1 MFSSITQAI
10 KSPQEEPIIVKYPEL
25 GARLDDWDNASQ
37 RGISR
42 FRRRQLW
49 WQAIAE
55 FVTKTL
61 VITELEVRKL
71 RHDATDLIV
80 RAVQPVLWL
89 LIFGQVFTR
98 IRGIP
103 TNGLPY
109 LDFMAA
115 GILAQSV
122 LFVAIFSG
130 GMSLIWERDL
140 GLVHK
145 FLVSPTPR
153 SAIVLGKGI
162 ASGIRCLS
170 QVVVVYLLSFVLG
183 VQLNFNVIPMLGVL
197 LIVLL
202 GAACFS
208 IFSIIIACVIKSREG
223 FNGMGQLMTMPLFFA
238 SNAIYPIEIMPGWLQ
253 VISHIN
259 PLTYEVDALRGVMLL
274 HGTSIYGYGFDA
286 AILLAVLV
294 TLTSIGGRLY
304 RQVGM

>member
-1 MFSSITQAI
+1 MKHLEI
-10 KSPQEEPIIVKYPEL
+10 
-25 GARLDDWDNASQ
+25 GGRLNGWDNLAQ
-37 RGISR
+37 GSR
-42 FRRRQLW
+42 RLKKRNL

-55 FVTKTL
+55 FINKTL
-61 VITELEVRKL
+61 IITELEVRKL
-71 RHDATDLIV
+71 RHDPTDLIV

-122 LFVAIFSG
+122 LFVSIFSG

-140 GLVHK
+140 GLAHK

-153 SAIVLGKGI
+153 AAIVLGKGV
-162 ASGIRCLS
+162 ASGVRCLS
-170 QVVVVYLLSFVLG
+170 QVLVVYFLSFVLG
-183 VQLNFNVIPMLGVL
+183 VQLNFSAIAMLGVL
-197 LIVLL
+197 LIVML

-208 IFSIIIACVIKSREG
+208 IFSIIVACLVKSREG

-238 SNAIYPIEIMPGWLQ
+238 SNAIYPIKIMPPWLQ
-253 VISHIN
+253 FVSHIN

-274 HGTSIYGYGFDA
+274 NGTSIYGYGFDTV
-286 AILLAVLV
+286 VLV
-294 TLTSIGGRLY
+294 LVLIALTFIGGRLY
-304 RQVGM
+304 RQIGM

>member
-1 MFSSITQAI
+1 MKHLEID
-10 KSPQEEPIIVKYPEL
+10 
-25 GARLDDWDNASQ
+25 ARLNDWDSLAV
-37 RGISR
+37 SR
-42 FRRRQLW
+42 RLRRRNP

-55 FVTKTL
+55 FINKTL

-71 RHDATDLIV
+71 RHDPTDLIV

-109 LDFMAA
+109 LDFVAA

-122 LFVAIFSG
+122 LFVSIFSG

-140 GLVHK
+140 GLAQK

-153 SAIVLGKGI
+153 ASIVLGKGI
-162 ASGIRCLS
+162 ASGVRCLS
-170 QVVVVYLLSFVLG
+170 QVFVVYLLSFILG
-183 VQLNFNVIPMLGVL
+183 VQLNFSAIAMLGVL

-208 IFSIIIACVIKSREG
+208 IFSIIVACVVKSREG

-238 SNAIYPIEIMPGWLQ
+238 SNAIYPIEIMPPWLQ
-253 VISHIN
+253 VISHVN
-259 PLTYEVDALRGVMLL
+259 PLTYMVDALRGVMLL
-274 HGTSIYGYGFDA
+274 NGTSLYGYWFNA
-286 AILLAVLV
+286 SILLLVLIA
-294 TLTSIGGRLY
+294 LTFIGGRLY
-304 RQVGM
+304 RKVGI

>member
-1 MFSSITQAI
+1 MKHLEI
-10 KSPQEEPIIVKYPEL
+10 
-25 GARLDDWDNASQ
+25 GGRLNDWDNLVQ
-37 RGISR
+37 GSR
-42 FRRRQLW
+42 RIKKRNL

-55 FVTKTL
+55 FINKTL
-61 VITELEVRKL
+61 IITELEVRKL
-71 RHDATDLIV
+71 LHDPSDLIV

-109 LDFMAA
+109 LDFMAG

-122 LFVAIFSG
+122 LFVSIFSG

-140 GLVHK
+140 GLAHK

-153 SAIVLGKGI
+153 AAIVLGKGV
-162 ASGIRCLS
+162 ASGVRCLS
-170 QVVVVYLLSFVLG
+170 QVLVVYFLSFVLG
-183 VQLNFNVIPMLGVL
+183 VQLNFSAIAMLGVL
-197 LIVLL
+197 LIVML

-208 IFSIIIACVIKSREG
+208 IFSIIVACLVKSREG

-238 SNAIYPIEIMPGWLQ
+238 SNAIYPIEIMPPWLQ
-253 VISHIN
+253 FVSHIN

-274 HGTSIYGYGFDA
+274 NDTSIYGYGFDTL
-286 AILLAVLV
+286 ILVLV
-294 TLTSIGGRLY
+294 LIALTFIGGCLY
-304 RQVGM
+304 RQIGM

>member
-1 MFSSITQAI
+1 MKHLEID
-10 KSPQEEPIIVKYPEL
+10 
-25 GARLDDWDNASQ
+25 GRLNGWDNLAQ
-37 RGISR
+37 GSR
-42 FRRRQLW
+42 RIKKRSP

-55 FVTKTL
+55 FINKTL
-61 VITELEVRKL
+61 IITELEVRKL
-71 RHDATDLIV
+71 RHDPTDLIV

-122 LFVAIFSG
+122 LFVSIFSG

-140 GLVHK
+140 GLAHK

-153 SAIVLGKGI
+153 AAIVLGKGI
-162 ASGIRCLS
+162 ASGVRCLS
-170 QVVVVYLLSFVLG
+170 QVFVVYLLSLVLG
-183 VQLNFNVIPMLGVL
+183 VQLNFSPISMLGVL
-197 LIVLL
+197 LIVML

-208 IFSIIIACVIKSREG
+208 IFSIIVACLVKSREG

-238 SNAIYPIEIMPGWLQ
+238 SNAIYPIEIMPPWLQ
-253 VISHIN
+253 FVSRIN
-259 PLTYEVDALRGVMLL
+259 PLTYQVDALRSVMLL
-274 HGTSIYGYGFDA
+274 NGTSIYGYGFDT
-286 AILLAVLV
+286 AVLV
-294 TLTSIGGRLY
+294 LVLIVLTFIGGRLY
-304 RQVGM
+304 RQIGM

>member
-1 MFSSITQAI
+1 MKHLEID
-10 KSPQEEPIIVKYPEL
+10 
-25 GARLDDWDNASQ
+25 GRLNGWDNLAQ
-37 RGISR
+37 GSR
-42 FRRRQLW
+42 RIKKRSP

-55 FVTKTL
+55 FINKTL
-61 VITELEVRKL
+61 IITELEVRKL
-71 RHDATDLIV
+71 RHDPTDLIV

-122 LFVAIFSG
+122 LFVSIFSG

-140 GLVHK
+140 GLAHK

-153 SAIVLGKGI
+153 AAIVLGKGI
-162 ASGIRCLS
+162 ASGVRCLS
-170 QVVVVYLLSFVLG
+170 QVFVVYLLSLVLG
-183 VQLNFNVIPMLGVL
+183 VQLNFSAIAMLGVL
-197 LIVLL
+197 LIVML

-208 IFSIIIACVIKSREG
+208 IFSIIVACLVKSREG

-238 SNAIYPIEIMPGWLQ
+238 SNAIYPIEIMPPWLQ
-253 VISHIN
+253 FVSRIN
-259 PLTYEVDALRGVMLL
+259 PLTYQVDALRSVMLL
-274 HGTSIYGYGFDA
+274 NGTSIYGYGFDT
-286 AILLAVLV
+286 AVLV
-294 TLTSIGGRLY
+294 LVLIVLTFIGGRLY
-304 RQVGM
+304 RQIGM

>member
-1 MFSSITQAI
+1 MKHLEI
-10 KSPQEEPIIVKYPEL
+10 
-25 GARLDDWDNASQ
+25 GGRLNGWDNLAQ
-37 RGISR
+37 GSR
-42 FRRRQLW
+42 RLKKRNL
-49 WQAIAE
+49 WQAITE
-55 FVTKTL
+55 FINKTL
-61 VITELEVRKL
+61 IITELEVRKL
-71 RHDATDLIV
+71 RHDPTDLIV

-122 LFVAIFSG
+122 LFVSIFSG

-140 GLVHK
+140 GLAHK

-153 SAIVLGKGI
+153 AAIVLGKGV
-162 ASGIRCLS
+162 ASGVRCLS
-170 QVVVVYLLSFVLG
+170 QVLVVYFLSFVLG
-183 VQLNFNVIPMLGVL
+183 VQLNFSAIAMLGVL
-197 LIVLL
+197 LIVML

-208 IFSIIIACVIKSREG
+208 IFSIIVACLVKSREG

-238 SNAIYPIEIMPGWLQ
+238 SNAIYPIEIMPPWLQ
-253 VISHIN
+253 FVSHIN

-274 HGTSIYGYGFDA
+274 NGTSIYGYGFDTV
-286 AILLAVLV
+286 ILVLV
-294 TLTSIGGRLY
+294 LIALTFIGGRLY
-304 RQVGM
+304 RQIGM

>member
-1 MFSSITQAI
+1 MKHLEI
-10 KSPQEEPIIVKYPEL
+10 
-25 GARLDDWDNASQ
+25 GGRLNGWDNLAQ
-37 RGISR
+37 GSR
-42 FRRRQLW
+42 RLKKRNL

-55 FVTKTL
+55 FINKTL
-61 VITELEVRKL
+61 IITELEVRKL
-71 RHDATDLIV
+71 RHDPTDLIV

-122 LFVAIFSG
+122 LFVSIFSG

-140 GLVHK
+140 GLAHK

-153 SAIVLGKGI
+153 AAIVLGKGV
-162 ASGIRCLS
+162 ASGVRCLS
-170 QVVVVYLLSFVLG
+170 QVLVVYFLSFALG
-183 VQLNFNVIPMLGVL
+183 VQLNFSAIAMLGVL
-197 LIVLL
+197 LIVML

-208 IFSIIIACVIKSREG
+208 IFSIIVACLVKSREG

-238 SNAIYPIEIMPGWLQ
+238 SNAIYPIEIMPPWLQ
-253 VISHIN
+253 FVSHIN

-274 HGTSIYGYGFDA
+274 NGTSIYGYGFDTV
-286 AILLAVLV
+286 VLV
-294 TLTSIGGRLY
+294 LVLITLTFIGGRLY
-304 RQVGM
+304 RQIGM

>member
-1 MFSSITQAI
+1 MKHLEID
-10 KSPQEEPIIVKYPEL
+10 
-25 GARLDDWDNASQ
+25 ARLNGWDNLDQ
-37 RGISR
+37 GV
-42 FRRRQLW
+42 RRIKKRSP

-55 FVTKTL
+55 FINKTL
-61 VITELEVRKL
+61 IITELEVRKL
-71 RHDATDLIV
+71 RHDPTDLIV

-122 LFVAIFSG
+122 LFVSIFSG

-140 GLVHK
+140 GLAHK

-153 SAIVLGKGI
+153 AAIVLGKGV
-162 ASGIRCLS
+162 ASGVRCLS
-170 QVVVVYLLSFVLG
+170 QVLVVYFLSFVLG
-183 VQLNFNVIPMLGVL
+183 VQLNFSAIAMLGVL
-197 LIVLL
+197 LMVML

-208 IFSIIIACVIKSREG
+208 IFSIIVACLVKSREG

-238 SNAIYPIEIMPGWLQ
+238 SNAIYPIEIMPSWLQ
-253 VISHIN
+253 FVSHIN
-259 PLTYEVDALRGVMLL
+259 PLTYQVDALRGVMLL
-274 HGTSIYGYGFDA
+274 NGTSIYGYGFDT
-286 AILLAVLV
+286 AVLV
-294 TLTSIGGRLY
+294 LVLICLTFIGGRLY
-304 RQVGM
+304 RQIGM

>member
-1 MFSSITQAI
+1 MKHLEID
-10 KSPQEEPIIVKYPEL
+10 
-25 GARLDDWDNASQ
+25 GRLNDWDNLAQ
-37 RGISR
+37 GA
-42 FRRRQLW
+42 RRIKKRSP

-55 FVTKTL
+55 FINKTL
-61 VITELEVRKL
+61 IITELEVRKL
-71 RHDATDLIV
+71 RHDPTDLIV

-122 LFVAIFSG
+122 LFVSIFSG

-140 GLVHK
+140 GLAHK

-153 SAIVLGKGI
+153 AAIVLGKGI
-162 ASGIRCLS
+162 ASGVRCLS
-170 QVVVVYLLSFVLG
+170 QVFVVYLLSLVLG
-183 VQLNFNVIPMLGVL
+183 VQLNFSPIAMLGVL
-197 LIVLL
+197 LIVML

-208 IFSIIIACVIKSREG
+208 IFSIIVACLVKSREG

-238 SNAIYPIEIMPGWLQ
+238 SNAIYPIEIMPPWLQ
-253 VISHIN
+253 FVSRIN
-259 PLTYEVDALRGVMLL
+259 PLTYQVDALRSVMLL
-274 HGTSIYGYGFDA
+274 NGTSIYGYGFDT
-286 AILLAVLV
+286 AVLV
-294 TLTSIGGRLY
+294 LVLIVLTFIGGRLY
-304 RQVGM
+304 RQIGM

>member
-1 MFSSITQAI
+1 L
-10 KSPQEEPIIVKYPEL
+10 K
-25 GARLDDWDNASQ
+25 
-37 RGISR
+37 
-42 FRRRQLW
+42 RRNR

-55 FVTKTL
+55 FINKTL

-71 RHDATDLIV
+71 RHDPSDLIV
-80 RAVQPVLWL
+80 RGVQPVLWL

-122 LFVAIFSG
+122 LFVSIFSG

-140 GLVHK
+140 GLVQK

-153 SAIVLGKGI
+153 ASIVLGKGI
-162 ASGIRCLS
+162 ASGVRCLS
-170 QVVVVYLLSFVLG
+170 QVFVVYLLSFVLG
-183 VQLNFNVIPMLGVL
+183 VQLNFSAIAMLGVL
-197 LIVLL
+197 LIVFL

-208 IFSIIIACVIKSREG
+208 IFSIIVACVIKSREG

-238 SNAIYPIEIMPGWLQ
+238 SNAIYPIEIMPNWLQ
-253 VISHIN
+253 VISHFN

-274 HGTSIYGYGFDA
+274 HGTSLYGYGFDT
-286 AILLAVLV
+286 AILFAVMIV
-294 TLTSIGGRLY
+294 LTFIGGRLY
-304 RQVGM
+304 RQVGI

>member
-1 MFSSITQAI
+1 MKHLEID
-10 KSPQEEPIIVKYPEL
+10 
-25 GARLDDWDNASQ
+25 ARLKDWDSLS
-37 RGISR
+37 GSR
-42 FRRRQLW
+42 RLRRRNP

-55 FVTKTL
+55 FVNKTL

-71 RHDATDLIV
+71 RHDPTDLIV

-122 LFVAIFSG
+122 LFVSIFSG

-140 GLVHK
+140 GLAQK

-153 SAIVLGKGI
+153 ASIVLGKGI
-162 ASGIRCLS
+162 ASGVRCLS
-170 QVVVVYLLSFVLG
+170 QVFVVYILSFILG
-183 VQLNFNVIPMLGVL
+183 VQLNFSAIAMLGVL
-197 LIVLL
+197 LIVFL

-208 IFSIIIACVIKSREG
+208 IFSIIVACVVKSREG

-238 SNAIYPIEIMPGWLQ
+238 SNAIYPIEIMPNWLQ
-253 VISHIN
+253 VISHFN

-274 HGTSIYGYGFDA
+274 NGTSLYGYGFDSL
-286 AILLAVLV
+286 ILLLVLIA
-294 TLTSIGGRLY
+294 LTFIGGRLY
-304 RQVGM
+304 RKVGI

>member
-1 MFSSITQAI
+1 MKHLEIDGRLNGWDNLSQ
-10 KSPQEEPIIVKYPEL
+10 
-25 GARLDDWDNASQ
+25 GARRIKKRSP
-37 RGISR
+37 
-42 FRRRQLW
+42 

-55 FVTKTL
+55 FINKTL
-61 VITELEVRKL
+61 IITELEVRKL
-71 RHDATDLIV
+71 RHDPTDLIV

-122 LFVAIFSG
+122 LFVSIFSG

-140 GLVHK
+140 GLAHK

-153 SAIVLGKGI
+153 AAIVLGKGI
-162 ASGIRCLS
+162 ASGVRCLS
-170 QVVVVYLLSFVLG
+170 QAFVVYILSLVLG
-183 VQLNFNVIPMLGVL
+183 VQLNFSAIAMLGVL
-197 LIVLL
+197 LIVML

-208 IFSIIIACVIKSREG
+208 IFSIIVACLVKSREG

-238 SNAIYPIEIMPGWLQ
+238 SNAIYPIEIMPPWLQ
-253 VISHIN
+253 FVSRIN
-259 PLTYEVDALRGVMLL
+259 PLTYQVDALRSVMLL
-274 HGTSIYGYGFDA
+274 NGTSIYGYGFDT
-286 AILLAVLV
+286 AVLV
-294 TLTSIGGRLY
+294 LVLIVLTFIGGRLY
-304 RQVGM
+304 RQIGM

>member
-1 MFSSITQAI
+1 MKHLEID
-10 KSPQEEPIIVKYPEL
+10 
-25 GARLDDWDNASQ
+25 ARLNDWDSLS
-37 RGISR
+37 GSR
-42 FRRRQLW
+42 RLRRRNP

-55 FVTKTL
+55 FVNKTL

-71 RHDATDLIV
+71 RHDPTDLIV
-80 RAVQPVLWL
+80 RAVQPILWL

-122 LFVAIFSG
+122 LFVSIFSG

-140 GLVHK
+140 GLAQK

-153 SAIVLGKGI
+153 ASIVLGKGI
-162 ASGIRCLS
+162 ASGVRCLS
-170 QVVVVYLLSFVLG
+170 QVFVVYLLSFVLG
-183 VQLNFNVIPMLGVL
+183 VQLNFSAIAMLGVL
-197 LIVLL
+197 LIVFL

-208 IFSIIIACVIKSREG
+208 IFSIIVACVVKSREG

-238 SNAIYPIEIMPGWLQ
+238 SNAIYPIEIMPPWLQ
-253 VISHIN
+253 VISHVN

-274 HGTSIYGYGFDA
+274 NGTSLYGYWFDA
-286 AILLAVLV
+286 AILLLVLIA
-294 TLTSIGGRLY
+294 LTFIGGRLY
-304 RQVGM
+304 RKVGI

>member
-1 MFSSITQAI
+1 
-10 KSPQEEPIIVKYPEL
+10 VKHLEID
-25 GARLDDWDNASQ
+25 GRLNDWDNLAQ
-37 RGISR
+37 GA
-42 FRRRQLW
+42 RRIKKRSP

-55 FVTKTL
+55 FINKTL
-61 VITELEVRKL
+61 IITELEVRKL
-71 RHDATDLIV
+71 RHDPTDLIV

-122 LFVAIFSG
+122 LFVSIFSG

-140 GLVHK
+140 GLAHK

-153 SAIVLGKGI
+153 AAIVLGKGI
-162 ASGIRCLS
+162 ASGVRCLS
-170 QVVVVYLLSFVLG
+170 QVFVVYLLSLVLG
-183 VQLNFNVIPMLGVL
+183 VQLNFSAIAMLGVL
-197 LIVLL
+197 LIVML

-208 IFSIIIACVIKSREG
+208 IFSIIVACLVKSREG

-238 SNAIYPIEIMPGWLQ
+238 SNAIYPIEIMPPWLQ
-253 VISHIN
+253 FVSRIN
-259 PLTYEVDALRGVMLL
+259 PLTYQVDALRSVMLL
-274 HGTSIYGYGFDA
+274 NGTSIYGYGFDT
-286 AILLAVLV
+286 AVLV
-294 TLTSIGGRLY
+294 LVLIVLTFIGGRLY
-304 RQVGM
+304 RQIGM

>member
-1 MFSSITQAI
+1 MKHLEIDGRLNGWDNLAQ
-10 KSPQEEPIIVKYPEL
+10 
-25 GARLDDWDNASQ
+25 GARRIKKRSP
-37 RGISR
+37 
-42 FRRRQLW
+42 

-55 FVTKTL
+55 FINKTL
-61 VITELEVRKL
+61 IITELEVRKL
-71 RHDATDLIV
+71 RHDPTDLIV

-122 LFVAIFSG
+122 LFVSIFSG

-140 GLVHK
+140 GLAHK

-153 SAIVLGKGI
+153 AAIVLGKGI
-162 ASGIRCLS
+162 ASGVRCLS
-170 QVVVVYLLSFVLG
+170 QAFVVYILSLVLG
-183 VQLNFNVIPMLGVL
+183 VQLNFSAIAMLGVL
-197 LIVLL
+197 LIVML

-208 IFSIIIACVIKSREG
+208 IFSIIVACLVKSREG

-238 SNAIYPIEIMPGWLQ
+238 SNAIYPIEIMPPWLQ
-253 VISHIN
+253 FVSRIN
-259 PLTYEVDALRGVMLL
+259 PLTYQVDALRSVMLL
-274 HGTSIYGYGFDA
+274 NGTSIYGYGFDT
-286 AILLAVLV
+286 AVLV
-294 TLTSIGGRLY
+294 LVLIVLTFIGGRLY
-304 RQVGM
+304 RQIGM

>member
-1 MFSSITQAI
+1 MKHLEID
-10 KSPQEEPIIVKYPEL
+10 
-25 GARLDDWDNASQ
+25 ARLNDWDSFS
-37 RGISR
+37 GSR
-42 FRRRQLW
+42 RSRRRNP

-55 FVTKTL
+55 FLHKTL

-71 RHDATDLIV
+71 RHDPTDLIV

-122 LFVAIFSG
+122 LFVSIFSG

-140 GLVHK
+140 GLAQK

-153 SAIVLGKGI
+153 ASIVLGKGL
-162 ASGIRCLS
+162 ASGVRCLS
-170 QVVVVYLLSFVLG
+170 QVFVIYTLSFVLG
-183 VQLNFNVIPMLGVL
+183 VQLNFGAIAMLGVL
-197 LIVLL
+197 LIVFL

-208 IFSIIIACVIKSREG
+208 IFSIIVACIVKSREG

-238 SNAIYPIEIMPGWLQ
+238 SNAIYPIEIMPPWLQ
-253 VISHIN
+253 VVSHIN
-259 PLTYEVDALRGVMLL
+259 PLTYEVDALRGVMLSN
-274 HGTSIYGYGFDA
+274 GTSLYGYGFDA
-286 AILLAVLV
+286 FILLSVLIV
-294 TLTSIGGRLY
+294 LTFVGGRLY
-304 RQVGM
+304 RKVGI

>member
-1 MFSSITQAI
+1 M
-10 KSPQEEPIIVKYPEL
+10 KYPEL
-25 GARLDDWDNASQ
+25 GARLDDWDSNIRNPA
-37 RGISR
+37 ISR
-42 FRRRQLW
+42 RRSYW

-55 FVTKTL
+55 FVRKTL

-71 RHDATDLIV
+71 RHDYTDLIV

-122 LFVAIFSG
+122 LFVSIFSG

-170 QVVVVYLLSFVLG
+170 QVFVVYLLSFIIG
-183 VQLNFNVIPMLGVL
+183 VKLNFSPIAMLGVL
-197 LIVLL
+197 LIIFL

-208 IFSIIIACVIKSREG
+208 IFSIIVACVVKSREG

-238 SNAIYPIEIMPGWLQ
+238 SNAIYPIEIMPDWLQ
-253 VISHIN
+253 IISRIN

-274 HGTSIYGYGFDA
+274 NGTSIYSYGFDV
-286 AILLAVLV
+286 AILGLVLIAF
-294 TLTSIGGRLY
+294 TLIGGRLY
-304 RQVGM
+304 RQVGI

>member
-1 MFSSITQAI
+1 MKHLEI
-10 KSPQEEPIIVKYPEL
+10 
-25 GARLDDWDNASQ
+25 GGRLNGWDNLAQ
-37 RGISR
+37 GSR
-42 FRRRQLW
+42 RIKKRSP

-55 FVTKTL
+55 FINKTL
-61 VITELEVRKL
+61 IITELEVRKL
-71 RHDATDLIV
+71 RHDPTDLIV

-122 LFVAIFSG
+122 LFVSIFSG

-140 GLVHK
+140 GLAHK

-153 SAIVLGKGI
+153 AAIVLGKGI
-162 ASGIRCLS
+162 ASGVRCLS
-170 QVVVVYLLSFVLG
+170 QVFVVYLLSLVLG
-183 VQLNFNVIPMLGVL
+183 VQLNFSAIAMLGVL
-197 LIVLL
+197 LIVML

-208 IFSIIIACVIKSREG
+208 IFSIIVACLVKSREG

-238 SNAIYPIEIMPGWLQ
+238 SNAIYPIEIMPPWLQ
-253 VISHIN
+253 FVSRIN
-259 PLTYEVDALRGVMLL
+259 PLTYQVDALRSVMLL
-274 HGTSIYGYGFDA
+274 NGTSIYGYGFDT
-286 AILLAVLV
+286 AVLV
-294 TLTSIGGRLY
+294 LVLIVLTFIGGRLY
-304 RQVGM
+304 RQIGM